1 MTLRSQNL
9 SHRRRSDCL
18 VEVSA
23 CIAEAETSTSAQ
35 ALTVMLLARTGFDA
49 SDAVKGLWVDM
60 DALAVLRDV
69 RRCLQG

>member
-1 MTLRSQNL
+1 MTMRSRRL
-9 SHRRRSDCL
+9 MHRRRADCL
-18 VEVSA
+18 AEVSA

-49 SDAVKGLWVDM
+49 SEAVQGLWVDM